1 MSAPYEGTLL
11 LGALLDR
18 LGSVQAQAW
27 LARLDRWLSDD
38 DRDTPFK
45 STRFDRDQFRATD
58 APYDRRKQ
66 TKNGPHNLDPRTA
79 S

>member
-1 MSAPYEGTLL
+1 MSAPHEGSLL

-18 LGSVQAQAW
+18 LGSAQAQDW
-27 LARLDRWLSDD
+27 LARLDQWLSSE
-38 DRDTPFK
+38 DRDAPFR
-45 STRFDRDQFRATD
+45 STRFDRYQFRATD

>member
-18 LGSVQAQAW
+18 LGSVQAQIW
-27 LARLDRWLSDD
+27 LAHLDRWLS
-38 DRDTPFK
+38 RDERGTPFRN
-45 STRFDRDQFRATD
+45 TRFDRDQFRATD
-58 APYDRRKQ
+58 ASYDRRKQ
-66 TKNGPHNLDPRTA
+66 TKNGPQNLDPRTA

>member
-1 MSAPYEGTLL
+1 MSAPCEGNLL

-27 LARLDRWLSDD
+27 LARLDQWLSSE
-38 DRDTPFK
+38 DRDAPFR
-45 STRFDRDQFRATD
+45 STRFDRDQFRTTD
-58 APYDRRKQ
+58 APHDRRKQ

-79 S
+79 T

>member
-1 MSAPYEGTLL
+1 MSAPCEGNLL

-27 LARLDRWLSDD
+27 LARLDQWLSDD
-38 DRDTPFK
+38 KLDTPFK

-66 TKNGPHNLDPRTA
+66 TKNGPPTLDPRTA